1 MEAFQIVHRNPDS
14 CARTRSTSLSLLAPL
29 PSAIHFSLFVPSSR
43 TRGHVFFFLSL
54 TLRFFS
60 RFRHAPPAPPESAAA
75 HTTDTEPSVETTQ
88 PGIKGGR
95 AATEKIRKKKL
106 VFFPAISYASSFWT
120 LTKVGAPRRVLF
132 LRAGCAWPLQ
142 ISLLSELR
150 SSMFCLLFFGR
161 SEPHLPFT
169 AAFPDGDQL
178 GFRDK

>member
-88 PGIKGGR
+88 PGIKGAR
-95 AATEKIRKKKL
+95 AATEKIRKRKL
-106 VFFPAISYASSFWT
+106 VFSRDIICQFVLDIDEGRGTATCPVSSSGVRVAVADFIALRAAFVHVLSFVFWSLRASS
-120 LTKVGAPRRVLF
+120 
-132 LRAGCAWPLQ
+132 PLYC
-142 ISLLSELR
+142 SFSR
-150 SSMFCLLFFGR
+150 W
-161 SEPHLPFT
+161 
-169 AAFPDGDQL
+169 GD
-178 GFRDK
+178 RKSVV